1 MASCKPG
8 RAGLAAPGAGPW
20 RRVEAPL
27 EAVGDA
33 QLLAWLRLELG
44 RGQPAAAWFD
54 PAGDVAWV
62 AGGAAQVLVAPDVS
76 GLLDVSSRLA
86 ELVEGAAPGVPVAA
100 VGLAF
105 DPARISASGDPWA
118 GWPGAWALVP
128 ERLMWRRGDRA
139 GAAVFAA
146 TTDDGALA
154 RLLADLARTPGD
166 ASVVDAGV
174 EQVGGETRDA
184 WLARVRRALGDLG
197 PDLDKVVLARA
208 VEHRAA
214 AGGAFDP
221 VATLARLRDAR
232 AVRFAAAPGGA
243 ARGCLVGATPELLAR
258 VDGAHVETVALAGTA
273 ARGRDPAE
281 DEALGAAL
289 LASAKDRRE
298 HALVADAV
306 RAALAARCATV
317 EAPPAPSLRRLP
329 RVQHLETRFTGTL
342 RPAGGLLD
350 LAAGLHPT
358 PAVAGAPRGAALA
371 WLRRH
376 EPLARGW
383 YAGAV
388 GWLDAQGD
396 GALAVA
402 IRSALLQ
409 GDRAFTFAG
418 AGVVA
423 GSDPAAEWDETALK
437 LETLGRAL
445 TAGGAA

>member
-8 RAGLAAPGAGPW
+8 RAGLTAPGAGPR

-62 AGGAAQVLVAPDVS
+62 AAGAAQVLVAPDVS

-86 ELVEGAAPGVPVAA
+86 ELVPGTPPGVPVAA

-105 DPARISASGDPWA
+105 DPARTVAPADPWA

-128 ERLMWRRGDRA
+128 ERLVWRRGDRA
-139 GAAVFAA
+139 GMAVYP

-154 RLLADLARTPGD
+154 RLLADLARAPGQER
-166 ASVVDAGV
+166 AVGAEV
-174 EQVGGETRDA
+174 EQVGGETRGA

-214 AGGAFDP
+214 SGAFDP

-258 VDGAHVETVALAGTA
+258 VDGARVETVALAGTA

-306 RAALAARCATV
+306 RAALAARTATV

-376 EPLARGW
+376 EPLSRGW

-388 GWLDAQGD
+388 GWLDAQGG